1 MNIDNIMNIAIVG
14 GGIVGLSLGY
24 KLSKKRGNRV
34 HIYEKEN
41 EVGYHQSG
49 RNSGVLHCGLAY
61 KPGSLKAK
69 LAVSGIKQ
77 MVDYCKKYNINHDI
91 CGKIVVSSD
100 ENESNLL
107 DDTAKKGQ
115 LNGLKGL
122 KYLNNRELKSREPF
136 VSSYKTLLV
145 PEEGIVD
152 YMGVMVS
159 MKDNIIN
166 SGGNVFLN
174 KKIKKITEK
183 KNLIYIDNNSS
194 IAYDII
200 IYTTGLQS
208 DINYKKFTKNKL
220 KAKIVPFRGEYYTL
234 KDHAKELV
242 NHLIYP
248 VGNPKF
254 PFLGVHFT
262 RMINGDR
269 EVGPNAVLAFKREG
283 YKNSDISIPDMIDY
297 LGYSGFLK
305 FIGKNFSFCVNEFS
319 TSILKSSFLK
329 KTQKLIPD
337 IRTNDIIS
345 GPAGV
350 RAQGIDL
357 EGNLMM
363 DFDIKTYGKQ
373 IHVINAPSPA
383 ATSALSIADHIIENY
398 VK

>member
-1 MNIDNIMNIAIVG
+1 MNIAIVG
-14 GGIVGLSLGY
+14 GGIVGLALGY
-24 KLSKKRGNRV
+24 KLSKNKGYKIHV
-34 HIYEKEN
+34 FEKEE
-41 EVGYHQSG
+41 EVGFHQSG

-77 MVDYCKKYNINHDI
+77 MIKYCKDFKINHDI
-91 CGKIVVSSD
+91 CGKIVVASD
-100 ENESNLL
+100 ENESKLL
-107 DDTAKKGQ
+107 ENTAKRGK

-122 KYLNNRELKSREPF
+122 KYLNNMELKEREPF
-136 VSSYKTLLV
+136 VSSYKSLLV

-152 YMGVMVS
+152 YKAVMLS
-159 MKDNIIN
+159 MKENIIN
-166 SGGNVFLN
+166 SGGDVLLGS
-174 KKIKKITEK
+174 KIEKIEEK
-183 KNLIYIDNNSS
+183 KNLIYINNNSS
-194 IAYDII
+194 IGYNII

-234 KDHAKELV
+234 EDHAKKLV
-242 NHLIYP
+242 NHLVYP

-283 YKNSDISIPDMIDY
+283 YKNSDISINDMIDY

-305 FIGKNFSFCVNEFS
+305 FIGKNFAFCINEFS

-337 IRTNDIIS
+337 IRNKDIKN

-350 RAQGIDL
+350 RAQGIDSN
-357 EGNLMM
+357 GNLMM
-363 DFDIKTYGKQ
+363 DFEIKTHKNQ
-373 IHVINAPSPA
+373 IHIINAPSPA
-383 ATSALSIADHIIENY
+383 ATSALSIANHIIENY
-398 VK
+398 IK

>member
-1 MNIDNIMNIAIVG
+1 MNIAIVG
-14 GGIVGLSLGY
+14 GGIVGLALGY
-24 KLSKKRGNRV
+24 KLSKVKGNTV
-34 HIYEKEN
+34 HVYEKEK
-41 EVGYHQSG
+41 EVGFHQSG

-77 MVDYCKKYNINHDI
+77 MIKYCKDFNVSHDI
-91 CGKIVVSSD
+91 CGKIVVAND
-100 ENESNLL
+100 ENEIDLL
-107 DDTAKKGQ
+107 DNTAKRGNQ
-115 LNGLKGL
+115 NGLKGL
-122 KYLNNRELKSREPF
+122 KYLNKNELKEREPF
-136 VSSYKTLLV
+136 VSSLKTLLV

-152 YMGVMVS
+152 YKSVMLS
-159 MKDNIIN
+159 MKENIIN
-166 SGGNVFLN
+166 NGGDVFLN
-174 KKIKKITEK
+174 TKIEKIEEK
-183 KNLIYIDNNSS
+183 KNLIYINKNSS
-194 IAYDII
+194 ISYNNI

-220 KAKIVPFRGEYYTL
+220 NAKIVPFRGEYYTL
-234 KDHAKELV
+234 VDDAKKLV

-283 YKNSDISIPDMIDY
+283 YSNSNISIYDMMDY

-329 KTQKLIPD
+329 KTQNLIPEIRSKD
-337 IRTNDIIS
+337 IKT

-350 RAQGIDL
+350 RAQGINSR
-357 EGNLMM
+357 GNLMM
-363 DFDIKTYGKQ
+363 DFEIKTHNNQ

-383 ATSALSIADHIIENY
+383 ATSALSIADHIIKNY
-398 VK
+398 L

>member
-1 MNIDNIMNIAIVG
+1 MNIAIVG
-14 GGIVGLSLGY
+14 GGIVGLALGY
-24 KLSKKRGNRV
+24 KLSKNKENKIHV
-34 HIYEKEN
+34 FEKEK
-41 EVGYHQSG
+41 EVGFHQSG

-77 MVDYCKKYNINHDI
+77 MIKYCKDFKINHDI
-91 CGKIVVSSD
+91 CGKIVVASD
-100 ENESNLL
+100 ENESKLL
-107 DDTAKKGQ
+107 ENTAKRGK

-122 KYLNNRELKSREPF
+122 KYLNNMELKEREPF
-136 VSSYKTLLV
+136 VSSYKSLLV

-152 YMGVMVS
+152 YKAVMLS
-159 MKDNIIN
+159 MKENIIN
-166 SGGNVFLN
+166 SRGDVLLGS
-174 KKIKKITEK
+174 KIEKIEEK
-183 KNLIYIDNNSS
+183 KNLIYINNNSS
-194 IAYDII
+194 IGYNII

-220 KAKIVPFRGEYYTL
+220 EAKIVPFRGEYYTL
-234 KDHAKELV
+234 EDHAKKLV
-242 NHLIYP
+242 NHLVYP

-283 YKNSDISIPDMIDY
+283 YKNSDISINDMIDY

-305 FIGKNFSFCVNEFS
+305 FIGKNFAFCINEFS

-337 IRTNDIIS
+337 IRNKDIKN

-350 RAQGIDL
+350 RAQGIDSN
-357 EGNLMM
+357 GNLMM
-363 DFDIKTYGKQ
+363 DFEIKTHKNQ
-373 IHVINAPSPA
+373 IHIINAPSPA

-398 VK
+398 IK

>member
-1 MNIDNIMNIAIVG
+1 MNIAIVG
-14 GGIVGLSLGY
+14 GGIVGLALGY
-24 KLSKKRGNRV
+24 KLSKVKGNTV
-34 HIYEKEN
+34 HVYEKEE
-41 EVGYHQSG
+41 EVGFHQSG

-77 MVDYCKKYNINHDI
+77 MIKYCEDYNVSHDI
-91 CGKIVVSSD
+91 CGKIVVASD
-100 ENESNLL
+100 ENEIDLL
-107 DDTAKKGQ
+107 DNTAKRGKQ
-115 LNGLKGL
+115 NGLKGL
-122 KYLNNRELKSREPF
+122 KYLNNIELKEREPF
-136 VSSYKTLLV
+136 VSSLKTLLV

-152 YMGVMVS
+152 YKGVMLS
-159 MKDNIIN
+159 MKENIIN
-166 SGGNVFLN
+166 SGGDVFLN
-174 KKIKKITEK
+174 KKIEKIEEK
-183 KNLIYIDNNSS
+183 KNQIFINSNSS
-194 IAYDII
+194 ISYSSIV
-200 IYTTGLQS
+200 YTTGLQS

-220 KAKIVPFRGEYYTL
+220 NAKIVPFRGEYYTL
-234 KDHAKELV
+234 ADEAKKLV

-283 YKNSDISIPDMIDY
+283 YSNSDISIYDMMDY

-329 KTQKLIPD
+329 KTQNLIPEIRSKD
-337 IRTNDIIS
+337 IKT

-350 RAQGIDL
+350 RAQGINSK
-357 EGNLMM
+357 GNLMM
-363 DFDIKTYGKQ
+363 DFEIKTHNNQ

-383 ATSALSIADHIIENY
+383 ATSALSIADHIIKNY
-398 VK
+398 L

>member
-1 MNIDNIMNIAIVG
+1 MNIAIVG
-14 GGIVGLSLGY
+14 GGIVGLALGY
-24 KLSKKRGNRV
+24 KLSKVKGNKV
-34 HIYEKEN
+34 HVFEKEK
-41 EVGYHQSG
+41 EVGFHQSG

-61 KPGSLKAK
+61 KPGSLKAE

-77 MVDYCKKYNINHDI
+77 MVNYCKKYKINHDV
-91 CGKIVVSSD
+91 CGKIVIASNED
-100 ENESNLL
+100 EAKLL
-107 DDTAKKGQ
+107 ENTAKRGK

-122 KYLNNRELKSREPF
+122 KYLSDNELKEREPF
-136 VSSYKTLLV
+136 VSSYKSLLV

-152 YMGVMVS
+152 YMGVMLS
-159 MKDNIIN
+159 MKQNIIN
-166 SGGNVFLN
+166 SNGDVFLN
-174 KKIKKITEK
+174 SKIEKIEER
-183 KNLIYIDNNSS
+183 KNLSYINNNSS
-194 IAYDII
+194 FGYNII

-220 KAKIVPFRGEYYTL
+220 SAKIVPFRGEYYTL
-234 KDHAKELV
+234 KDHAKKLV

-262 RMINGDR
+262 RMINDDR

-283 YKNSDISIPDMIDY
+283 YKNSDISINDMIDY

-305 FIGKNFSFCVNEFS
+305 FIGKNFTFCLNEFS

-329 KTQKLIPD
+329 KTQKLIPEIRSKD
-337 IRTNDIIS
+337 IKS

-350 RAQGIDL
+350 RAQGIDSS
-357 EGNLMM
+357 GNLMM
-363 DFDIKTYGKQ
+363 DFEVKTHNNQ

-383 ATSALSIADHIIENY
+383 ATSALSIADHIIKDY
-398 VK
+398 IK

>member
-1 MNIDNIMNIAIVG
+1 MNIAIVG
-14 GGIVGLSLGY
+14 GGIVGLALGY
-24 KLSKKRGNRV
+24 KLSKVKGNKV
-34 HIYEKEN
+34 HVFEKEK
-41 EVGYHQSG
+41 EVGFHQSG

-77 MVDYCKKYNINHDI
+77 MVKYCKKYKINHDV
-91 CGKIVVSSD
+91 CGKIVVASNED
-100 ENESNLL
+100 EAKLL
-107 DDTAKKGQ
+107 ENTAKRGK
-115 LNGLKGL
+115 LNGLIGL
-122 KYLNNRELKSREPF
+122 KYLSNNELKKREPF
-136 VSSYKTLLV
+136 VSSYKSLLV

-152 YMGVMVS
+152 YMGVMLS
-159 MKDNIIN
+159 MKQNIIN
-166 SGGNVFLN
+166 SNGDVFLN
-174 KKIKKITEK
+174 SKIEKIEERN
-183 KNLIYIDNNSS
+183 NLSYINNNSS
-194 IAYDII
+194 IGYNII

-220 KAKIVPFRGEYYTL
+220 NAKIVPFRGEYYTL
-234 KDHAKELV
+234 KDHANKLV

-283 YKNSDISIPDMIDY
+283 YKNSDISINDMIDY

-305 FIGKNFSFCVNEFS
+305 FIGKNFTFCLNEFS

-329 KTQKLIPD
+329 KTQKLIPEIRSKD
-337 IRTNDIIS
+337 IKS
-345 GPAGV
+345 GPAGI
-350 RAQGIDL
+350 RAQGIDSN
-357 EGNLMM
+357 GNLMM
-363 DFDIKTYGKQ
+363 DFEVKVHNNQ

-383 ATSALSIADHIIENY
+383 ATSALSIADHIIDNY
-398 VK
+398 IK

>member
-1 MNIDNIMNIAIVG
+1 MNIAIVG
-14 GGIVGLSLGY
+14 GGIVGLALGY
-24 KLSKKRGNRV
+24 KLSKVKGNKV
-34 HIYEKEN
+34 HVYEKEK
-41 EVGYHQSG
+41 EVGFHQSG

-77 MVDYCKKYNINHDI
+77 MVKYCVDYKINHDV
-91 CGKIVVSSD
+91 CGKIVVASNED
-100 ENESNLL
+100 EAKLL
-107 DDTAKKGQ
+107 ENTAQRGN

-122 KYLNNRELKSREPF
+122 KYLNNRELKDREPF
-136 VSSYKTLLV
+136 VSSHKTLLV

-152 YMGVMVS
+152 YKGVMMS
-159 MKDNIIN
+159 MKENIIN
-166 SGGNVFLN
+166 SGGRVFLDTKIEKVEEN
-174 KKIKKITEK
+174 KNFININE
-183 KNLIYIDNNSS
+183 NSS
-194 IAYDII
+194 ISYNII

-208 DINYKKFTKNKL
+208 DINFKKFTNSKL

-234 KDHAKELV
+234 EEHAKKLV
-242 NHLIYP
+242 NHLVYP

-283 YKNSDISIPDMIDY
+283 YKNTDISISEMLDY
-297 LGYSGFLK
+297 LSYSGFLK
-305 FIGKNFSFCVNEFS
+305 FIGKNFLFSLNEFS

-337 IRTNDIIS
+337 ISSSDIKS

-350 RAQGIDL
+350 RAQGIDHK
-357 EGNLMM
+357 GNLMM
-363 DFDIKTYGKQ
+363 DFDIKTHKKQ

-383 ATSALSIADHIIENY
+383 ATSALSIADYIIKNY
-398 VK
+398 IK

>member
-1 MNIDNIMNIAIVG
+1 MNIAIVG
-14 GGIVGLSLGY
+14 GGIVGLALGY
-24 KLSKKRGNRV
+24 KLSKVKGNKV
-34 HIYEKEN
+34 HVFEKEK
-41 EVGYHQSG
+41 EVGFHQSG

-61 KPGSLKAK
+61 KPGSLKAE

-77 MVDYCKKYNINHDI
+77 MVNYCKKYKINHDV
-91 CGKIVVSSD
+91 CGKIVVASNED
-100 ENESNLL
+100 EAKLL
-107 DDTAKKGQ
+107 ENTAKRGK

-122 KYLNNRELKSREPF
+122 KYLSDNELKEREPF
-136 VSSYKTLLV
+136 VSSYKSLLV

-152 YMGVMVS
+152 YMGVMLS
-159 MKDNIIN
+159 MKQNIIN
-166 SGGNVFLN
+166 SNGDVFLN
-174 KKIKKITEK
+174 SKIEKIEER
-183 KNLIYIDNNSS
+183 KNLSYINNNSS
-194 IAYDII
+194 VGYNII

-220 KAKIVPFRGEYYTL
+220 SAKIVPFRGEYYTL
-234 KDHAKELV
+234 KDHAKKLV

-262 RMINGDR
+262 RMINDDR

-283 YKNSDISIPDMIDY
+283 YKNSDISINDMIDY

-305 FIGKNFSFCVNEFS
+305 FIGKNLTFCLNEFS

-329 KTQKLIPD
+329 KTQKLIPEIRSKD
-337 IRTNDIIS
+337 IKS

-350 RAQGIDL
+350 RAQGIDSS
-357 EGNLMM
+357 GNLMM
-363 DFDIKTYGKQ
+363 DFEVKTHNNQ

-383 ATSALSIADHIIENY
+383 ATSALSIADHIINNY
-398 VK
+398 IK

>member
-1 MNIDNIMNIAIVG
+1 MNIAIVG
-14 GGIVGLSLGY
+14 GGIVGLALGY
-24 KLSKKRGNRV
+24 KLSKVKGNTV
-34 HIYEKEN
+34 HVYEKEE
-41 EVGYHQSG
+41 EVGFHQSG

-77 MVDYCKKYNINHDI
+77 MIKYCEDYNVSHDI
-91 CGKIVVSSD
+91 CGKIVVAND
-100 ENESNLL
+100 ENEINLL
-107 DDTAKKGQ
+107 DNTAKRGKQ
-115 LNGLKGL
+115 NGLKGL
-122 KYLNNRELKSREPF
+122 KYLNNIELKEREPF
-136 VSSYKTLLV
+136 VSSIKTLLV

-152 YMGVMVS
+152 YKGVMLS
-159 MKDNIIN
+159 MKENIIN
-166 SGGNVFLN
+166 SGGDVFLN
-174 KKIKKITEK
+174 KKIEKIEEK
-183 KNLIYIDNNSS
+183 KNQIFINSNSS
-194 IAYDII
+194 ISYSSIV
-200 IYTTGLQS
+200 YTTGLQS

-220 KAKIVPFRGEYYTL
+220 NAKIVPFRGEYYTL
-234 KDHAKELV
+234 VDEAKKLV

-283 YKNSDISIPDMIDY
+283 YSNSDISIYDMMDY

-329 KTQKLIPD
+329 KTQNLIPEIRSKD
-337 IRTNDIIS
+337 IKT

-350 RAQGIDL
+350 RAQGINSK
-357 EGNLMM
+357 GNLMM
-363 DFDIKTYGKQ
+363 DFEIKTHNNQ

-383 ATSALSIADHIIENY
+383 ATSALSIADHIIKNY
-398 VK
+398 L

>member
-1 MNIDNIMNIAIVG
+1 MNIAIVG
-14 GGIVGLSLGY
+14 GGIVGLALGY
-24 KLSKKRGNRV
+24 KLSRVNGNKV
-34 HIYEKEN
+34 HVFEKEK
-41 EVGYHQSG
+41 EVGFHQSG

-77 MVDYCKKYNINHDI
+77 MIKYCKDYKINHDI
-91 CGKIVVSSD
+91 CGKIVVASD
-100 ENESNLL
+100 KNEVKLL
-107 DDTAKKGQ
+107 DNTAERGK

-122 KYLNNRELKSREPF
+122 KYLNNEELKKREPF
-136 VSSYKTLLV
+136 VDSFKTLLV

-152 YMGVMVS
+152 YMGVMLS
-159 MKDNIIN
+159 MKENIIN
-166 SGGNVFLN
+166 DGGDIFLN
-174 KKIKKITEK
+174 TKIKNIEEK
-183 KNLIYIDNNSS
+183 KNLIYINKNSS
-194 IAYDII
+194 FSYNII

-208 DINYKKFTKNKL
+208 DINYKNFTKNKL
-220 KAKIVPFRGEYYTL
+220 NAKIVPFRGEYYTL
-234 KDHAKELV
+234 EDHAKKLV
-242 NHLIYP
+242 NHLVYP

-283 YKNSDISIPDMIDY
+283 YKNSDISINDMIDY

-305 FIGKNFSFCVNEFS
+305 FIGKNLTFCINEFS

-329 KTQKLIPD
+329 KTQKLIPEIRDKD
-337 IRTNDIIS
+337 IKS

-350 RAQGIDL
+350 RAQGIDSS
-357 EGNLMM
+357 GNLMM
-363 DFDIKTYGKQ
+363 DFEIKTHNKQ

-383 ATSALSIADHIIENY
+383 ATSALSIADYIIKNY
-398 VK
+398 IK

>member
-1 MNIDNIMNIAIVG
+1 MNIAIVG

-24 KLSKKRGNRV
+24 KLSKIKGNKIHV
-34 HIYEKEN
+34 FEKEK

-77 MVDYCKKYNINHDI
+77 MINFCKKYRINHDI
-91 CGKIVVSSD
+91 CGKIVVAGD
-100 ENESNLL
+100 EYESRLL
-107 DDTAKKGQ
+107 DDTAKRGK
-115 LNGLKGL
+115 LNGLLGL
-122 KYLNNRELKSREPF
+122 KYLNNSELRQREPY
-136 VSSYKTLLV
+136 VSSLKTLLV

-152 YMGVMVS
+152 YMGVMMT
-159 MKDNIIN
+159 MKDKIIN
-166 SGGNVFLN
+166 SGGDVFLN
-174 KKIKKITEK
+174 KMIKKIEEK
-183 KNLIYIDNNSS
+183 KNLIYVNNNSS
-194 IAYDII
+194 VAYNII

-234 KDHAKELV
+234 EDHAKKLV
-242 NHLIYP
+242 NHLVYP

-283 YKNSDISIPDMIDY
+283 YKNSDISVTEMIDY

-305 FIGKNFSFCVNEFS
+305 FIGKNFTFCVNEFS

-329 KTQKLIPD
+329 KTQKLIPE
-337 IRTNDIIS
+337 IRGNDIKK

-350 RAQGIDL
+350 RAQGIDSN
-357 EGNLMM
+357 GNLMM
-363 DFDIKTYGKQ
+363 DFDIKTNGKQ

-383 ATSALSIADHIIENY
+383 ATSALSIADYIINNY
-398 VK
+398 IK

>member
-1 MNIDNIMNIAIVG
+1 MNIAIVG
-14 GGIVGLSLGY
+14 GGIVGLALGY
-24 KLSKKRGNRV
+24 KLSKVKGNKV
-34 HIYEKEN
+34 HIYEKEK
-41 EVGYHQSG
+41 EVGFHQSG

-77 MVDYCKKYNINHDI
+77 MVKYCIDYKINHDI
-91 CGKIVVSSD
+91 CGKIVVASNED
-100 ENESNLL
+100 EAKLL
-107 DDTAKKGQ
+107 ENTAQRGN

-122 KYLNNRELKSREPF
+122 KYLNNRELKDREPF
-136 VSSYKTLLV
+136 VSSHKTLLV

-152 YMGVMVS
+152 YKGVMIS
-159 MKDNIIN
+159 MKENIIN
-166 SGGNVFLN
+166 SGGNVFLDTKIEKVEEN
-174 KKIKKITEK
+174 K
-183 KNLIYIDNNSS
+183 NFIYINKNSS
-194 IAYDII
+194 ISYNTI

-208 DINYKKFTKNKL
+208 DINFKKFTNNKL

-234 KDHAKELV
+234 EEHAKKLV
-242 NHLIYP
+242 NHLVYP

-283 YKNSDISIPDMIDY
+283 YKNTDISISEMLDY
-297 LGYSGFLK
+297 LSYLGFLK
-305 FIGKNFSFCVNEFS
+305 FIGKNFLFSLNEFS
-319 TSILKSSFLK
+319 TSILKSSFLR

-337 IRTNDIIS
+337 ISRSDIKS

-350 RAQGIDL
+350 RAQGIDHK
-357 EGNLMM
+357 GNLMM
-363 DFDIKTYGKQ
+363 DFEIKTHKNQ

-383 ATSALSIADHIIENY
+383 ATSALSIADYIIKNY
-398 VK
+398 IK

>member
-1 MNIDNIMNIAIVG
+1 MNIAIVG
-14 GGIVGLSLGY
+14 GGIVGLALGY
-24 KLSKKRGNRV
+24 KLSKVKGNKV
-34 HIYEKEN
+34 HVFEKEK
-41 EVGYHQSG
+41 EVGFHQSG

-61 KPGSLKAK
+61 KPGSLKAE

-77 MVDYCKKYNINHDI
+77 MINYCKENKINHDV
-91 CGKIVVSSD
+91 CGKIVVASNED
-100 ENESNLL
+100 EAKLL
-107 DDTAKKGQ
+107 ENTAKRGK

-122 KYLNNRELKSREPF
+122 KYLSDNELKEREPF
-136 VSSYKTLLV
+136 VSSYKSLLV

-152 YMGVMVS
+152 YMGVMLS
-159 MKDNIIN
+159 MKQNIIN
-166 SGGNVFLN
+166 SNGDVFLN
-174 KKIKKITEK
+174 SKIEKIEER
-183 KNLIYIDNNSS
+183 KNLSYINNNSS
-194 IAYDII
+194 VGYNII

-220 KAKIVPFRGEYYTL
+220 SAKIVPFRGEYYTL
-234 KDHAKELV
+234 KDHAKKLV

-262 RMINGDR
+262 RMINDDR

-283 YKNSDISIPDMIDY
+283 YKNSDISINDMIDY

-305 FIGKNFSFCVNEFS
+305 FIGKNLTFCINEFS

-329 KTQKLIPD
+329 KTQKLIPEIRDKD
-337 IRTNDIIS
+337 IKN

-350 RAQGIDL
+350 RAQGIDSS
-357 EGNLMM
+357 GNLMM
-363 DFDIKTYGKQ
+363 DFEVKTHNNQ

-383 ATSALSIADHIIENY
+383 ATSALSIADYIIKNY
-398 VK
+398 IK

>member
-1 MNIDNIMNIAIVG
+1 MNIAIVG
-14 GGIVGLSLGY
+14 GGIVGLALGY
-24 KLSKKRGNRV
+24 KLSKVKGNTV
-34 HIYEKEN
+34 HIYEKEE
-41 EVGYHQSG
+41 EVGFHQSG

-61 KPGSLKAK
+61 KPGSLKAQ

-77 MVDYCKKYNINHDI
+77 MIKYCKDYNVNHDI
-91 CGKIVVSSD
+91 CGKIVVANN
-100 ENESNLL
+100 ENEIDLL
-107 DDTAKKGQ
+107 DDTAKRGK

-122 KYLNNRELKSREPF
+122 KYLNKNELKEREPF
-136 VSSYKTLLV
+136 VSSLKTLLV

-152 YMGVMVS
+152 YKGVMLS
-159 MKDNIIN
+159 MKENVIN
-166 SGGNVFLN
+166 NGGDVFLN
-174 KKIKKITEK
+174 KKIKKIEEK
-183 KNLIYIDNNSS
+183 KKKIFINNNSS
-194 IAYDII
+194 IGYNNI

-220 KAKIVPFRGEYYTL
+220 NAKIVPFRGEYYTL
-234 KDHAKELV
+234 VDDAKKLV

-283 YKNSDISIPDMIDY
+283 YSNSDISIYDMMDY

-305 FIGKNFSFCVNEFS
+305 FISKNFSFCVNEFS

-329 KTQKLIPD
+329 KTQNLIPEIRSKD
-337 IRTNDIIS
+337 IKT

-350 RAQGIDL
+350 RAQGINSK
-357 EGNLMM
+357 GNLMM
-363 DFDIKTYGKQ
+363 DFEIKTHNNQ

-383 ATSALSIADHIIENY
+383 ATSALSIADHIIKNY
-398 VK
+398 L

>member
-1 MNIDNIMNIAIVG
+1 MNIAIVG
-14 GGIVGLSLGY
+14 GGIVGLALGY
-24 KLSKKRGNRV
+24 KLSKLKGNKV
-34 HIYEKEN
+34 HIYEKEK
-41 EVGYHQSG
+41 EVGFHQSG

-77 MVDYCKKYNINHDI
+77 MVKYCVDYKINHDV
-91 CGKIVVSSD
+91 CGKIVVASNED
-100 ENESNLL
+100 EAKLL
-107 DDTAKKGQ
+107 ENTAQRGN

-122 KYLNNRELKSREPF
+122 KYLNNKELKDREPF

-152 YMGVMVS
+152 YKGVMMS
-159 MKDNIIN
+159 MKENIIN
-166 SGGNVFLN
+166 SGGRVFLDTKIEKVEEN
-174 KKIKKITEK
+174 KNFIHINK
-183 KNLIYIDNNSS
+183 NSS
-194 IAYDII
+194 ISYNTI

-208 DINYKKFTKNKL
+208 DINFKKFTNNKL
-220 KAKIVPFRGEYYTL
+220 KSKIVPFRGEYYTL
-234 KDHAKELV
+234 EEHAKKLV
-242 NHLIYP
+242 NHLVYP

-283 YKNSDISIPDMIDY
+283 YRNTDISISEMLDY
-297 LGYSGFLK
+297 LSYLGFLK
-305 FIGKNFSFCVNEFS
+305 FIGKNFLFSLNEFS

-337 IRTNDIIS
+337 ISSSDIKS

-350 RAQGIDL
+350 RAQGIDHK
-357 EGNLMM
+357 GNLMM
-363 DFDIKTYGKQ
+363 DFDIKIYKNQ

-383 ATSALSIADHIIENY
+383 ATSALSIADYIIKNY
-398 VK
+398 IK

>member
-1 MNIDNIMNIAIVG
+1 MNIAIVG
-14 GGIVGLSLGY
+14 GGIVGLALGY
-24 KLSKKRGNRV
+24 KLSKVKGNKV
-34 HIYEKEN
+34 HVYEKEK
-41 EVGYHQSG
+41 EVGFHQSG

-77 MVDYCKKYNINHDI
+77 MVKYCVDYKINHDV
-91 CGKIVVSSD
+91 CGKIVVASNED
-100 ENESNLL
+100 EAKLL
-107 DDTAKKGQ
+107 ENTAQRGN

-122 KYLNNRELKSREPF
+122 KYLNNRELKDREPF
-136 VSSYKTLLV
+136 VSSHKTLLV

-152 YMGVMVS
+152 YKGVMMS
-159 MKDNIIN
+159 MKENIIN
-166 SGGNVFLN
+166 SGGNVFLDTKIEKVEEN
-174 KKIKKITEK
+174 K
-183 KNLIYIDNNSS
+183 NFIYINKNSS
-194 IAYDII
+194 ISYNTI

-208 DINYKKFTKNKL
+208 DINFKKFTNNKL

-234 KDHAKELV
+234 EEHAKKLV
-242 NHLIYP
+242 NHLVYP

-283 YKNSDISIPDMIDY
+283 YKNTDISISEMLDY
-297 LGYSGFLK
+297 LSYLGFLK
-305 FIGKNFSFCVNEFS
+305 FIGKNFLFSLNEFS

-337 IRTNDIIS
+337 ISSSDIKS

-350 RAQGIDL
+350 RAQGIDHK
-357 EGNLMM
+357 GNLMM
-363 DFDIKTYGKQ
+363 DFDIKIHKNQ

-383 ATSALSIADHIIENY
+383 ATSALSIADYIIKNY
-398 VK
+398 IK

>member
-1 MNIDNIMNIAIVG
+1 MNIAIVG
-14 GGIVGLSLGY
+14 GGIVGLALGY
-24 KLSKKRGNRV
+24 KLSKVKGNTV
-34 HIYEKEN
+34 HVYEKEE
-41 EVGYHQSG
+41 EVGFHQSG

-77 MVDYCKKYNINHDI
+77 MIKYCEDYNVSHDI
-91 CGKIVVSSD
+91 CGKIVVASD
-100 ENESNLL
+100 ENEINLL
-107 DDTAKKGQ
+107 DNTAKRGKQ
-115 LNGLKGL
+115 NGLKGL
-122 KYLNNRELKSREPF
+122 KYLNNIELKEREPF
-136 VSSYKTLLV
+136 VSSLKTLLV

-152 YMGVMVS
+152 YKGVMLS
-159 MKDNIIN
+159 MKENIIN
-166 SGGNVFLN
+166 NGGDVFLN
-174 KKIKKITEK
+174 KKIEKIEEK
-183 KNLIYIDNNSS
+183 KNQIFINSNSS
-194 IAYDII
+194 ISYSSIV
-200 IYTTGLQS
+200 YTTGLQS

-220 KAKIVPFRGEYYTL
+220 NAKIVPFRGEYYTL
-234 KDHAKELV
+234 ADEAKKLV

-283 YKNSDISIPDMIDY
+283 YSNSDISIYDMMDY

-329 KTQKLIPD
+329 KTQNLIPEIRSKD
-337 IRTNDIIS
+337 IKT

-350 RAQGIDL
+350 RAQGINSK
-357 EGNLMM
+357 GNLMM
-363 DFDIKTYGKQ
+363 DFEIKTHNNQ

-383 ATSALSIADHIIENY
+383 ATSALSIADHIIKNY
-398 VK
+398 L

>member
-1 MNIDNIMNIAIVG
+1 MNIAIVG
-14 GGIVGLSLGY
+14 GGIVGLALGY
-24 KLSKKRGNRV
+24 KLSKNKENKIHV
-34 HIYEKEN
+34 FEKEK
-41 EVGYHQSG
+41 EVGFHQSG

-77 MVDYCKKYNINHDI
+77 MIKYCKDFKINHDI
-91 CGKIVVSSD
+91 CGKIVVASD
-100 ENESNLL
+100 ENESKLL
-107 DDTAKKGQ
+107 ENTAKRGK

-122 KYLNNRELKSREPF
+122 KYLNNMELKEREPF
-136 VSSYKTLLV
+136 VSSYKSLLV

-152 YMGVMVS
+152 YKAVMLS
-159 MKDNIIN
+159 MKENIIN
-166 SGGNVFLN
+166 SRGDVLLGS
-174 KKIKKITEK
+174 KIEKIEEK
-183 KNLIYIDNNSS
+183 KNLIYINNNSS
-194 IAYDII
+194 IGYNII

-234 KDHAKELV
+234 EDHAKKLV
-242 NHLIYP
+242 NHLVYP

-262 RMINGDR
+262 RIINGDR

-283 YKNSDISIPDMIDY
+283 YKNSDISINDMIDY

-305 FIGKNFSFCVNEFS
+305 FIGKNFAFCINEFS

-337 IRTNDIIS
+337 IRNKDIKN

-350 RAQGIDL
+350 RAQGIDSN
-357 EGNLMM
+357 GNLMM
-363 DFDIKTYGKQ
+363 DFEIKTHKNQ
-373 IHVINAPSPA
+373 IHIINAPSPA

-398 VK
+398 IK